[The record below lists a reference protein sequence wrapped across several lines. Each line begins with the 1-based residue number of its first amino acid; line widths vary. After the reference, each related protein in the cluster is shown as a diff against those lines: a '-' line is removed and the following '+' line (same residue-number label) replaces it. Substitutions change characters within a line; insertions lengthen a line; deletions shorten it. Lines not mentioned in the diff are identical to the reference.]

1 MLKRLGWL
9 GERLAFGVGALF
21 SLVIAVLGA
30 YNGLRGGGYGV
41 FFALGLLG
49 MGALTWAGIRFLKP
63 WKAFPIALF
72 TLRFAIALGVI
83 LIFGAVP
90 VQDFQTMYDAACQIA
105 RGSREYLQTDYFY
118 NWAYQ
123 TGFSAYEALVIK
135 VFGEG
140 ILPLQILNALWMAG
154 TGCLVWAIARRFL
167 PETTAMAIS
176 LLYALYPAP
185 YFLAAVLTNQ
195 HIAVFFYYLG
205 IWLLVWGKGKSLP
218 RAALAGVCI
227 SLGNVMR
234 PLGVVVILALLCCA
248 LVRMLLRRGHGVLWL
263 GAPFLAAAVAY
274 FISGEVFD
282 WLIRATGLNPEGLK
296 NNLPLWKFVLGF
308 NLETGGAWS
317 RSDYEAYYLLPR
329 GEAPGAME
337 QVVRERLSSLGLLG
351 FGELFWKKLQ
361 TMWGAPEYLYWGF
374 GHLNGDARVLGGL
387 TLNQCLTA
395 WNYFDRG
402 MFVLAFGLGAFAQ
415 VRWLVKGESSP
426 LRLPLLLSFLV
437 CGYCGVH
444 LLIEVQSRYRYFLM
458 PAVFL
463 LAGAGAQVLWDLWR
477 RRREPG
483 DSEPEKSPEEEPVR
497 SPLT

>member
-9 GERLAFGVGALF
+9 GEKLAFGVGALF
-21 SLVIAVLGA
+21 SLVIVVQATYTAGK
-30 YNGLRGGGYGV
+30 GGGYAL

-49 MGALTWAGIRFLKP
+49 MGVLTWVGIRYLKP

-90 VQDFQTMYDAACQIA
+90 IQDFQTMYDAACQIA
-105 RGSREYLQTDYFY
+105 RGSREYLQTEYFY

-123 TGFSAYEALVIK
+123 TGFSAYEALVVK

-154 TGCLVWAIARRFL
+154 TGCLVWGIARRFL
-167 PETTAMAIS
+167 PEATAMTIS

-205 IWLLVWGKGKSLP
+205 IWLLVWKKEKYLP

-227 SLGNVMR
+227 ALGNVMR
-234 PLGVVVILALLCCA
+234 PLGVVLILALLCCA
-248 LVRMLLRRGHGVLWL
+248 LIRMLLRKGRGVLWL

-282 WLIRATGLNPEGLK
+282 WLVRATGLNPEGLK

-317 RSDYEAYYLLPR
+317 QSDYETYYLLPR
-329 GEAPGAME
+329 EEASRAMR
-337 QVVRERLSSLGLLG
+337 QVVGERLSSLGVVG
-351 FGELFWKKLQ
+351 FAELFWKKMQ
-361 TMWGAPEYLYWGF
+361 TMWGSLEYLYWGF
-374 GHLNGDARVLGGL
+374 GHLNGEAKVLGSL
-387 TLNQCLTA
+387 TLSQCLNA

-402 MFVLAFGLGAFAQ
+402 MFVLAFGLGGFAQ
-415 VRWLVKGESSP
+415 VRWLTRGERSP
-426 LRLPLLLSFLV
+426 LRLPLLLTFLV

-463 LAGAGAQVLWDLWR
+463 LAGAGAQALFDWWR
-477 RRREPG
+477 QRRSGKESLQKEPAG
-483 DSEPEKSPEEEPVR
+483 AS
-497 SPLT
+497 

>member
-9 GERLAFGVGALF
+9 GEKVAFAVGALF
-21 SLVIAVLGA
+21 SLVIVVQATYTAG
-30 YNGLRGGGYGV
+30 RGGGYV
-41 FFALGLLG
+41 LFFAMGLLG
-49 MGALTWAGIRFLKP
+49 MGALTWAGIRWLRP
-63 WKAFPIALF
+63 CKAFPIALF

-83 LIFGAVP
+83 LVFGAVP
-90 VQDFQTMYDAACQIA
+90 IQDFQTMYDAACQIA
-105 RGSREYLQTDYFY
+105 GGSREYLNTEYFY

-123 TGFSAYEALVIK
+123 TGFSAYEALIVK
-135 VFGEG
+135 LFGEG
-140 ILPLQILNALWMAG
+140 ILPLQVCNALWMAG
-154 TGCLVWAIARRFL
+154 TGCLVWSIARRFL
-167 PETTAMAIS
+167 PESTAMTVS

-205 IWLLVWGKGKSLP
+205 IWLLVWGKERALP
-218 RAALAGVCI
+218 RAALGGVCI
-227 SLGNVMR
+227 ALGNVMR

-248 LVRMLLRRGHGVLWL
+248 LVQMLLRKGRGVLWI

-282 WLIRATGLNPEGLK
+282 WLVRATGLNPEGLN

-317 RSDYEAYYLLPR
+317 KADYETYYLLPR
-329 GEAPGAME
+329 MEAPEAMR
-337 QVVRERLSSLGLLG
+337 QVVGERLSSLGLLG
-351 FGELFWKKLQ
+351 FAELFWKKMQ
-361 TMWGAPEYLYWGF
+361 TMWGSLEYLYWGF
-374 GHLNGDARVLGGL
+374 GHLDGEAKVLGSL
-387 TLNQCLTA
+387 TLNQCLNA

-402 MFVLAFGLGAFAQ
+402 MFVLAFGLGGFAQ
-415 VRWLVKGESSP
+415 ARWLAGREPSH
-426 LRLPLLLSFLV
+426 LRVPLLLSFLV

-463 LAGAGAQVLWDLWR
+463 LAGAGAQVLFDWWR
-477 RRREPG
+477 QRWGAKDSPQKEP
-483 DSEPEKSPEEEPVR
+483 DRAP
-497 SPLT
+497 